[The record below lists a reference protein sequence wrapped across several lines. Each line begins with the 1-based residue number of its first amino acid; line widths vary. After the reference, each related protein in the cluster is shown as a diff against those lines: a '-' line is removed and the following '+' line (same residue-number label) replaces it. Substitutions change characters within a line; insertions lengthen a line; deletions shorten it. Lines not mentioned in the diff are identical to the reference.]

1 MSAKTRARETY
12 VCESC
17 GATALQWMGQCPSCE
32 AWDTLAR
39 RQAPL
44 AGAPAG
50 DAVSPL
56 RLSEI
61 DDAEAP
67 RVPTGIA
74 ELDRVLGGGLVPGSL
89 VLLGGEPG
97 IGKSTLALQVL
108 GSLAGELDVL
118 LVTGEESPRQVRG
131 RARRI
136 GPACD
141 AIAVLAETRLEA
153 VISAIL
159 GQRPTVCV
167 IDSVQ
172 TLMSDAVEAGPGS
185 VPQVRQATAELM
197 RLAKSEGVAII
208 LIGQVTKDGALAGPR
223 TLEHLVDCV
232 LTFESAAGGDYRLLR
247 AVKNR
252 FGSVNETGTFEMCAE
267 GLVEVDDPSGIFLSD
282 GAARM
287 GSCVYCAVEGTRVVP
302 LEIEALV
309 TPTSIVPPRR
319 AAVGIDKGRL
329 AQVIAVLTRHAGLS
343 LGDHDIF
350 VSVAGGAKATDP
362 ASDLAIALA
371 IASAHRGA
379 PLAART
385 AAFGELGLTGAVR
398 PVSHVARRLAAA
410 ETHGMDAAVV
420 PVPVPEG
427 ASALPERV
435 EPVVGIRDALAAGFA
450 AAR

>member
-1 MSAKTRARETY
+1 MSAKTRARETF
-12 VCESC
+12 VCDGC

-32 AWDTLAR
+32 AWDTLVR
-39 RQAPL
+39 RQAPA
-44 AGAPAG
+44 AGV
-50 DAVSPL
+50 AVGAATPR
-56 RLSEI
+56 RLSDIE
-61 DDAEAP
+61 DGEAP
-67 RVPTGIA
+67 RLPTGVG
-74 ELDRVLGGGLVPGSL
+74 ELDRVLGGGIVPGSL

-108 GSLAGELDVL
+108 AELSSRCDVL

-131 RARRI
+131 RGRRL
-136 GPACD
+136 GPSCD
-141 AIAVLAETRLEA
+141 AVSVLAEIRLEA
-153 VISAIL
+153 VVAAIHEH
-159 GQRPTVCV
+159 RPAVCV

-232 LTFESAAGGDYRLLR
+232 LTFETAAGGDFRLLR
-247 AVKNR
+247 AAKNR
-252 FGSVNETGTFEMCAE
+252 FGSVNETGTFEMRAE
-267 GLVEVDDPSGIFLSD
+267 GLVEVEDPAGIFLTG
-282 GAARM
+282 GAARV
-287 GSCVYCAVEGTRVVP
+287 GSCVYCAVEGSRIVP

-309 TPTSIVPPRR
+309 APTAIVPPRR

-329 AQVIAVLTRHAGLS
+329 AQVIAVLTRHGGLS
-343 LGDHDIF
+343 LGDQDIF
-350 VSVAGGAKATDP
+350 VSVAGGARATDP

-371 IASAHRGA
+371 IAGAHRGV

-385 AAFGELGLTGAVR
+385 AACGELGLTGAVR

-410 ETHGMDAAVV
+410 TTHGMEAAVV
-420 PVPVPEG
+420 PDPVPEG
-427 ASALPERV
+427 ASALPGRV
-435 EPVVGIRDALAAGFA
+435 EPVAGIRDALAAAFA